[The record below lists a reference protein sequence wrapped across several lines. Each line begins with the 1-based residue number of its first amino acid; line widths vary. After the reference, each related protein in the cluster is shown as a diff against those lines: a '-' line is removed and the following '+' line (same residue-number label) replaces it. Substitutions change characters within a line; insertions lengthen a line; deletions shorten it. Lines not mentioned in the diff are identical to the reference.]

1 MPKVPYSTL
10 CDEILDWCFFF
21 QFIGLVSN
29 PLLYLGWRLGGGK
42 KARWTSAL
50 GLGTVRYVELA
61 NVLMFIIAVACL
73 ITLTSWKNAKLKK
86 HRAEAQEWKR
96 QALPASEPVH
106 GSGTKLADNGEK
118 TIAGRLLSSLQLLK
132 TPFSDEIA
140 PRDCRPP
147 PAKTRR
153 SLQYVFIMIP
163 STAARRVGT
172 AREVRV

>member
-1 MPKVPYSTL
+1 MIMWPIFLINICALSVYAFPLEDLAGRMETSVALLLTNVATRFTTSDYMPKVPYSTL

-86 HRAEAQEWKR
+86 HRAEAQSGGGGRRAERGTR
-96 QALPASEPVH
+96 Q
-106 GSGTKLADNGEK
+106 
-118 TIAGRLLSSLQLLK
+118 
-132 TPFSDEIA
+132 
-140 PRDCRPP
+140 
-147 PAKTRR
+147 TRG
-153 SLQYVFIMIP
+153 Q
-163 STAARRVGT
+163 RREDH
-172 AREVRV
+172 RR